1 MGRTKLTEQEI
12 RDHFKHMCE
21 SGYDPLLCIERTFRV
36 FDTIKHPG
44 QFKAAPDGLHLTTRK
59 VNQFI
64 DRVITA
70 DRYVELITNGIE
82 RDHLDDIIFIDP
94 QSFLPIMGSCIGVTS
109 AIFWLYPN
117 GCRTL
122 TDLYNRYEK
131 KIKDELAH
139 HIST

>member
-1 MGRTKLTEQEI
+1 MAKTKLTEQEI

-21 SGYDPLLCIERTFRV
+21 SGYDPLLCIERTFRIITSDGKHT
-36 FDTIKHPG
+36 FGDPRDGIKYG
-44 QFKAAPDGLHLTTRK
+44 TRK

-64 DRVITA
+64 DRVITE

-82 RDHLDDIIFIDP
+82 RDHLDDIVFIDP
-94 QSFLPIMGSCIGVTS
+94 HSFLPILGSCISATS

-122 TDLYNRYEK
+122 SDLYKKYEK